1 MGMVCGTFIKGR
13 FRFYYVISD
22 FTTNSV
28 NYRKC
33 GCNMA
38 SVIFSLFSMTEAG
51 VCIKYQSKRK
61 NNFSC
66 LYQVPPDTECG
77 HGPLQRTVWLKLIF
91 NPATIQSLI
100 TKNDLMPLV

>member
-38 SVIFSLFSMTEAG
+38 SVLFSLFGMTEAG

-66 LYQVPPDTECG
+66 LYQVLQTLSVGMGLCRGLCG
-77 HGPLQRTVWLKLIF
+77 
-91 NPATIQSLI
+91 
-100 TKNDLMPLV
+100 